1 MKRKLWPDS
10 EWKDEMTENTSR
22 SSVAMFM
29 SVDLSGST
37 AFKSQ
42 AQGDGESPEWLEAF
56 EAFYREVP
64 LIMMGQIAGA
74 FAMEDEVPHSGV
86 WKVIGDEIIFMA
98 HPSTPREAQL
108 LTVAFYHTVIN
119 YDRKTFKRWPLRIKG
134 CCWAAQISGRNRE
147 IEIPEM
153 LGTDDNQ
160 VYVDFLGPDVDTGF
174 RLSARAGRG
183 QVIVSS
189 NLVQLLAGME
199 EPEGIQFYYLGR
211 KVLKG
216 VYNGRPYP
224 LFTMA
229 MQDHMPETWEWE
241 AEEDEG
247 LVALRKNAPMGS
259 DDILELLG
267 RIQNYLNHMCHAGIE
282 ALEFS

>member
-1 MKRKLWPDS
+1 
-10 EWKDEMTENTSR
+10 MTEKANN

-64 LIMMGQIAGA
+64 LIMMGQIAAA

-86 WKVIGDEIIFMA
+86 WKVVGDEIIFMA
-98 HPSTPREAQL
+98 HPRTPREAQL
-108 LTVAFYHTVIN
+108 LSVAFYRTVIN
-119 YDRKTFKRWPLRIKG
+119 YDRKIFQRWPLRIKG
-134 CCWAAQISGRNRE
+134 CCWAAQISVRNRE

-153 LGTDDNQ
+153 LGTNDNQ
-160 VYVDFLGPDVDTGF
+160 VYVDYLGPDVDTGF
-174 RLSARAGRG
+174 RLAARAGRG
-183 QVIVSS
+183 QVVISS
-189 NLVQLLAGME
+189 NLVQLLAGMQ
-199 EPEGIQFYYLGR
+199 EPEGIQFHEIGR

-216 VYNGRPYP
+216 VCNGRPYP
-224 LFTMA
+224 LFLMTMP
-229 MQDHMPETWEWE
+229 DCMPQTWEWE

-247 LVALRKNAPMGS
+247 LAALCRNTPMES
-259 DDILELLG
+259 KDILELLE
-267 RIQNYLNHMCHAGIE
+267 RIQSYLNHMCHAGIE
-282 ALEFS
+282 SLEFT